1 MMRAWMEMGTE
12 TGTAGAPALSSDIRI
27 VSAHSG
33 PALEALAAPWAALWR
48 RAPQATPFQHPAWL
62 IPWWRSFGHGDL
74 WVLALYRRV
83 RLVGV
88 VPLYREGDREGGR
101 LLPLGVGITD
111 MLDALVEE
119 DVPLGP
125 VLAAIPG
132 VTGCPDIE
140 FPALPPW
147 SPLLRTALPPGW
159 TEEGGVTDVCP
170 VLPLPPS
177 AASLGAVLPASQ
189 ARNLRHTARRAER
202 AGVLSIETATVHT
215 AGGMAED
222 LFRLHAARWGK
233 RGERGVLADPAVQAF
248 HRMAVPALAEAGLLR
263 MHRLRIGE
271 RLAAVHY
278 GFGDSRRAYYYL
290 GGFDPE
296 LAPLAPGVLAVG
308 HAIAEA
314 VREGAA
320 EFHFLRGREPYKYR
334 WGAVDQPSITRRFHS
349 GDDA

>member
-1 MMRAWMEMGTE
+1 MMRAWTETRVE
-12 TGTAGAPALSSDIRI
+12 TGTVRVPALSSDIRI
-27 VSAHSG
+27 VSARSG

-48 RAPQATPFQHPAWL
+48 RVPHATPFQHPAWL

-88 VPLYREGDREGGR
+88 IPLYREGDR

-132 VTGCPDIE
+132 LTGCPSIE
-140 FPALPPW
+140 FPALAPW
-147 SPLLRTALPPGW
+147 SPLLRTAAPPGW
-159 TEEGGVTDVCP
+159 SEEGGVTDVCP

-177 AASLGAVLPASQ
+177 AASLGAVLLASQ
-189 ARNLRHTARRAER
+189 ARNLRHTTRRAER
-202 AGVLSIETATVHT
+202 AGAIEIEAATAHT
-215 AGGMAED
+215 AGGMLED

-233 RGERGVLADPAVQAF
+233 RGESGVLADPAVQSF
-248 HRMAVPALAEAGLLR
+248 HRMAAPALAEAGLLR
-263 MHRLRIGE
+263 MHRLRIGGQ
-271 RLAAVHY
+271 LAAVHY
-278 GFGDSRRAYYYL
+278 GFGDGLGGGRRAYYYL

-296 LAPLAPGVLAVG
+296 LAPLGPGVLIVG

-314 VREGAA
+314 LREGAA

-334 WGAVDQPSITRRFHS
+334 WGALDQPSVTRRFHC